1 MGNYFLLGAK
11 ILGDSRALLAQERTL
26 WGFRRQRPLRAP
38 PSPVAL
44 RHSYTK
50 QGSPSD
56 CLVPSNLKS
65 LLNTQSGHHQPI
77 VIVHIGIAVRV
88 AVEGH
93 APSAA
98 INLGGRRAEKIPTAI
113 RFDAM

>member
-11 ILGDSRALLAQERTL
+11 ILGDSRALSARERTL
-26 WGFRRQRPLRAP
+26 RESRRQRPLRAP

-56 CLVPSNLKS
+56 CLVPTNLKS
-65 LLNTQSGHHQPI
+65 LLNTQSGHHQRI
-77 VIVHIGIAVRV
+77 VIVHIGSAVRV
-88 AVEGH
+88 AVGGH

-98 INLGGRRAEKIPTAI
+98 ISLAERRAEKILTAI
-113 RFDAM
+113 RFRAT